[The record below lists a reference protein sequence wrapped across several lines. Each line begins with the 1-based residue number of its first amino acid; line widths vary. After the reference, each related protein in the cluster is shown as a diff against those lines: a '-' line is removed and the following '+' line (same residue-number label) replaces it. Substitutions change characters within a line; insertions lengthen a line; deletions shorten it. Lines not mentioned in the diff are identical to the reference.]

1 MNKEMAKHELEG
13 LKEFQN
19 KGYTHNYRVEDGQL
33 VDLET
38 KKRFTTNEVRIIEE
52 KRYEGMSNPSD
63 MSILYVLETND
74 GNKGTIVVPY
84 GPASAT
90 PEAEFFID
98 VPKANFKA

>member
-1 MNKEMAKHELEG
+1 MENKMAKHELEG
-13 LKEFQN
+13 LHEFQA

-33 VDLET
+33 IDLET
-38 KKRFTTNEVRIIEE
+38 KERFTSNEVTIVEE
-52 KRYEGMSNPSD
+52 KRYEGMTNPSD
-63 MSILYVLETND
+63 MSILYVLETKD

-90 PEAEFFID
+90 PEAEFFVD